1 MKNATKTSTP
11 SRKRRYDGEGRREQ
25 AAARQRRVIDEARRL
40 FLEVGYGA
48 TSIEAIAAAAGV
60 SVQTVYAVFVSKAGV
75 LARVID
81 VAIGGDDQDVMV
93 RDRPEFRAL
102 LEAPDPETF
111 VRAAVRHGRAVHQ
124 RSGRILH
131 LLDSVAGTDPALAAL
146 AADLRRQTRDESG
159 YLVDHVPE
167 SWFRPGLSRDER
179 IAITLLL
186 GYHQTWWTLTQEEGW
201 SGRRYEAFLVKVLLR
216 ELFGDTDRAST

>member
-1 MKNATKTSTP
+1 MEPNATRQP
-11 SRKRRYDGEGRREQ
+11 PLVKRRYDGQGRREE
-25 AAARQRRVIDEARRL
+25 ARARHRRVIEEARRL
-40 FLEVGYGA
+40 FLEEGYSA
-48 TSIEAIAAAAGV
+48 TSMEAIAGAAGV

-81 VAIGGDDQDVMV
+81 VAIGGDDQDLMV

-102 LEAPDPETF
+102 LESPSPEVL
-111 VRAAVRHGRAVHQ
+111 VRSAVRHGRAIHQ
-124 RSGRILH
+124 RSGRVLH
-131 LLDSVAGTDPALAAL
+131 LLDSVAGTDAAL
-146 AADLRRQTRDESG
+146 AELAAELRRQIRDESG
-159 YLVDHVPE
+159 YLVDHIPQ

-186 GYHQTWWTLTQEEGW
+186 GYHQTWWTLTQEQGW

-216 ELFGDTDRAST
+216 ELFEISD